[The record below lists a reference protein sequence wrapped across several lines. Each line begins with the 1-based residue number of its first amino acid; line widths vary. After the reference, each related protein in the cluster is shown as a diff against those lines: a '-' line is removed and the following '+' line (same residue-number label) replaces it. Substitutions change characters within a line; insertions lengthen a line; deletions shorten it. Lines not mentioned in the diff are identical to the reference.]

1 MLFEERTGVI
11 MSEFMCKSKEI
22 NKLKAE
28 FCAKSCNE
36 KLARSLVSAMVV
48 QLDPTIN
55 ELSDIVTAVSEAVT
69 NAIIHGY
76 GKSDKKKDECII
88 KMECVL
94 FENAIEVSIED
105 EGCGIENIEKAR
117 EPLYT
122 SSPELERS
130 GMGFTI
136 MESFCDG
143 FAVCS
148 ELGKGTQIRL
158 FKKFGGDNLCE
169 NTTMPQ

>member
-1 MLFEERTGVI
+1 

-48 QLDPTIN
+48 QLDPKIN

-76 GKSDKKKDECII
+76 GKSDKKKDEFII

-130 GMGFTI
+130 GMGFTV
-136 MESFCDG
+136 METFMDEIKVESSVG
-143 FAVCS
+143 V
-148 ELGKGTQIRL
+148 GTKVTM
-158 FKKFGGDNLCE
+158 KKKIESVKNEC
-169 NTTMPQ
+169 Q